1 MVGERKNKRLNS
13 VLFHVFSCL
22 LGFVMIYPL
31 LWLLASSFKSNDT
44 MFHNTY
50 SLIPETWDVVQ
61 NYLSGLAGVAG
72 YGFMHF
78 FKNSV
83 IVTLVSVLTSIF
95 SSLLAAYALARVK
108 FRGSGFWFGCV
119 IMTMMIPSQV
129 MVVPQYII
137 LRALHLNDTL
147 AAMVLPW
154 CFGYAFFIFLIV
166 QYMRGV
172 PKELD
177 EAAQIDGCSKIGIL
191 FRILVP
197 VVQPAIVSAS
207 IFAFYWIWQD
217 FFQPL
222 IFVGSPKNFTIP
234 LALNMYTD
242 PNSFNNYGGLFAMSV
257 VSLIPVV
264 VVFILFQKYLVEGI
278 ATDGIKG

>member
-1 MVGERKNKRLNS
+1 MVGECKNKRLNS

-22 LGFVMIYPL
+22 LGFIMIYPL

-72 YGFMHF
+72 YSFMHF

-83 IVTLVSVLTSIF
+83 IVTLVSVVTSIF

-197 VVQPAIVSAS
+197 VVKPAIVSAS

-257 VSLIPVV
+257 VSLIPVII
-264 VVFILFQKYLVEGI
+264 VFIVFQKYLVEGI